1 MTSPTYLPYKRRG
14 ILQSPDI
21 APPLSGDLP
30 REFEHEREMASLY
43 FFGMRPDADIDQAHC
58 RECGG
63 RGFRHEWHF
72 APDGRVLRLAVIDT
86 YGGLLGY
93 CWRRPNEG

>member
-1 MTSPTYLPYKRRG
+1 MTSLTYLPYKRRG
-14 ILQSPDI
+14 IPQSPDS
-21 APPLSGDLP
+21 APILSGDLP
-30 REFEHEREMASLY
+30 REFEHERDMASLT
-43 FFGMRPDADIDQAHC
+43 FFGMRADADIDQAHC
-58 RECGG
+58 SKCGG

-93 CWRRPNEG
+93 CWRRPYEG